1 MRQCLTGNEAVS
13 CSPLLALFE
22 AQCKH
27 NLALLKAQCK
37 HDLALLKAQCK
48 HDLALLKAQCKHTTK
63 KVGVGRSG
71 DLDLP
76 LPKPQS

>member
-13 CSPLLALFE
+13 CSPPLALLK

-37 HDLALLKAQCK
+37 HN
-48 HDLALLKAQCKHTTK
+48 LALLKAQCKHTTK
-63 KVGVGRSG
+63 KVGAGRSG
-71 DLDLP
+71 ELDLP